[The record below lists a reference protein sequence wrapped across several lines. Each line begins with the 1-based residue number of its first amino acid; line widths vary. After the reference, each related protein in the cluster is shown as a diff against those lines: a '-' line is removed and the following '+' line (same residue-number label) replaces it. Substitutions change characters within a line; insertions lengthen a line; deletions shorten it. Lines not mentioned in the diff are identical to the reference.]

1 MDYVFRALSDD
12 EFPAWRTFA
21 ARSGALPTA
30 WPSFYLACRASFSPE
45 LRAFVL
51 LREGAFCAVLTL
63 EVSARGVI
71 GRTARAPHNEHH
83 PYYSLA
89 WDHEPETARQLGRAL
104 AEEFDVVSFER
115 VLLGDELWELLDLQ
129 SGRSAEHILL
139 PSTHTADVSMQLVR
153 PLERFRKER
162 SHRVHVTTRQK
173 QRKLEKAGKLTFM
186 ASTDFDEPLFEE
198 CLKIETLGWKARE
211 GVPILSDPKAAM
223 FYRTLAREAAVDG
236 TYCLYQIRL
245 DDRLI
250 AYGITLRA
258 GRRADVLKI
267 SFHPDSAPLS
277 PGSVL
282 SLLSMEWEVEG
293 NVIDE
298 YHVGG
303 PSEYKQQWI
312 DQTDVVGSARYY
324 FGLRGRAQYWSGPGL
339 RPLIQKYPR
348 VRERLSWAKEK
359 LSRT

>member
-198 CLKIETLGWKARE
+198 CLKIETLG
-211 GVPILSDPKAAM
+211 
-223 FYRTLAREAAVDG
+223 
-236 TYCLYQIRL
+236 
-245 DDRLI
+245 
-250 AYGITLRA
+250 
-258 GRRADVLKI
+258 RRFWR
-267 SFHPDSAPLS
+267 S
-277 PGSVL
+277 
-282 SLLSMEWEVEG
+282 
-293 NVIDE
+293 
-298 YHVGG
+298 
-303 PSEYKQQWI
+303 
-312 DQTDVVGSARYY
+312 
-324 FGLRGRAQYWSGPGL
+324 
-339 RPLIQKYPR
+339 
-348 VRERLSWAKEK
+348 
-359 LSRT
+359 